1 MVVVKDCFTALEI
14 PMADVTG
21 EVCWVKIDTKDNPLY
36 VGSFCRSPA
45 DNSPKQLLELE
56 KSLEEI
62 SQLTKNDPSATVI
75 VGGDL

>member
-1 MVVVKDCFTALEI
+1 MRISGLI
-14 PMADVTG
+14 IR
-21 EVCWVKIDTKDNPLY
+21 KIT
-36 VGSFCRSPA
+36 RSIYRGPA

-62 SQLTKNDPSATVI
+62 SQLTKNPSATVI

>member
-1 MVVVKDCFTALEI
+1 
-14 PMADVTG
+14 MAIILQKNLNQNWTG
-21 EVCWVKIDTKDNPLY
+21 IQMRISGLIIRKITR
-36 VGSFCRSPA
+36 SFCRSPA